1 MGGLPERFE
10 GLRGVL
16 WCSGALRPASPRK
29 GASTKSGNVRSG
41 CSSRRSIFGFPHPGD
56 RSLNPGDLNHKT
68 GDLMEQLQNGVTADT
83 VGACLMAPLS
93 FSTGILTFN
102 LPLYSLLTPILK
114 SQNSF
119 SHSHSSNQITSST
132 PSFPFP
138 SFSNREFP
146 TGLYCLVYIRPVFN
160 VPPSRTHL
168 RDRWFR
174 FYIYVLA
181 SCVT

>member
-68 GDLMEQLQNGVTADT
+68 GDLMEQRQNGVTADT
-83 VGACLMAPLS
+83 VGACLKAPLS
-93 FSTGILTFN
+93 FSTEILITNTLLILLYTSNSN
-102 LPLYSLLTPILK
+102 LP
-114 SQNSF
+114 NN
-119 SHSHSSNQITSST
+119 HH
-132 PSFPFP
+132 PSFTILQP
-138 SFSNREFP
+138 N
-146 TGLYCLVYIRPVFN
+146 
-160 VPPSRTHL
+160 HL
-168 RDRWFR
+168 IHFIISISII
-174 FYIYVLA
+174 FKQ
-181 SCVT
+181 

>member
-68 GDLMEQLQNGVTADT
+68 GDLMEQRQNGVAADT
-83 VGACLMAPLS
+83 VGACLSGAT
-93 FSTGILTFN
+93 FILN
-102 LPLYSLLTPILK
+102 R
-114 SQNSF
+114 NSYF
-119 SHSHSSNQITSST
+119 
-132 PSFPFP
+132 
-138 SFSNREFP
+138 
-146 TGLYCLVYIRPVFN
+146 
-160 VPPSRTHL
+160 
-168 RDRWFR
+168 
-174 FYIYVLA
+174 
-181 SCVT
+181 